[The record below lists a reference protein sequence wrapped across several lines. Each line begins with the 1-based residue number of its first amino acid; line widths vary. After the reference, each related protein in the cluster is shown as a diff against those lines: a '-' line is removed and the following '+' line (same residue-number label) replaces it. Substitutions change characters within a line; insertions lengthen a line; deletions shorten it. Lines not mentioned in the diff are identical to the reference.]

1 MQMATFAIAAALVAI
16 AGFATQRGTICAVQ
30 AGRDVVERRSWARF
44 VSFLECAAWSA
55 LILIAA
61 TLMGSSALA
70 HALAY
75 ELGLIPIIG
84 GSVFGLGALVNG
96 ACAFGS
102 VARLAGGDL
111 SYLAIPPA
119 FLLGAFLAVDR
130 WPPEPLLADQTE
142 VSIIAIL
149 IALTPFALWRF
160 VTAIKTARDRGA
172 MRSVRQ
178 PVWRPAFAVFV
189 IASVNAGALLLLGPW
204 PFTSQLPEVKRDGM
218 GDLVRLAVTLAFV
231 LGAIAGGVT
240 AKRFRLLYPDL
251 KGLGRRLAGGTFM
264 GIGAALI
271 PGGNDRLVLVDL
283 PLLHV
288 HAVLAYGAMAA
299 AIILGLALHLWT
311 AKTAG
316 RIRNHK
322 QRAVD
327 R

>member
-1 MQMATFAIAAALVAI
+1 MSVATFVIATALVAI

-30 AGRDVVERRSWARF
+30 AGRDAVERRSWARF

-55 LILIAA
+55 LIFIAVI
-61 TLMGSSALA
+61 LMGSSALA
-70 HALAY
+70 HASAY

-84 GSVFGLGALVNG
+84 GGVFGLGALVNG

-111 SYLAIPPA
+111 SYLAMPPA

-160 VTAIKTARDRGA
+160 VTAIKAARDRGA
-172 MRSVRQ
+172 IRSVRQ

-204 PFTSQLPEVKRDGM
+204 PFTSQLLEVTRDGM

-240 AKRFRLLYPDL
+240 ARRFRLLYPDL
-251 KGLGRRLAGGTFM
+251 KGLGRRLTGGALM

-283 PLLHV
+283 PLL
-288 HAVLAYGAMAA
+288 LDK
-299 AIILGLALHLWT
+299 GLS
-311 AKTAG
+311 
-316 RIRNHK
+316 
-322 QRAVD
+322 V
-327 R
+327 

>member
-1 MQMATFAIAAALVAI
+1 MPAAVVIATALVAL

-61 TLMGSSALA
+61 TLTGSLAFA
-70 HALAY
+70 HATAY
-75 ELGLIPIIG
+75 EPGLIPVIG
-84 GSVFGLGALVNG
+84 GAVFGLGALVNG

-111 SYLAIPPA
+111 SYLAMPPA
-119 FLLGAFLAVDR
+119 FLLGAILAVDR
-130 WPPEPLLADQTE
+130 WSPEPLLVDPKE
-142 VSIIAIL
+142 ISIAAIL
-149 IALTPFALWRF
+149 IVLAPFALWR
-160 VTAIKTARDRGA
+160 VITAIKAARRRGA
-172 MRSVRQ
+172 VQSLRQ

-189 IASVNAGALLLLGPW
+189 IASVNAGAMLLVGPW
-204 PFTSQLPEVKRDGM
+204 PFTSLLLDVAREGM
-218 GDLVRLAVTLAFV
+218 GELVRMGLAMAFV
-231 LGAIAGGVT
+231 LGAIAGGLT

-251 KGLGRRLAGGTFM
+251 TGLGRRLAGGALM

-288 HAVLAYGAMAA
+288 HGILAYGAMAV
-299 AIILGLALHLWT
+299 AILIGLEMKLWAPKIALWN
-311 AKTAG
+311 
-316 RIRNHK
+316 RYR
-322 QRAVD
+322 R
-327 R
+327 